1 MISCFY
7 SLWSSS
13 HINIKIQGGEIMV
26 DEKWMVFAKKADF
39 NRLGQKYDVDPVVI
53 RVMRNRDVITDKEFE
68 TYVNATVDKMYSP
81 WLLYDMENAVNI
93 IKNSI
98 IAKKKIRVIGDYDI
112 DGVCSG
118 HILTAGLEEAG
129 GDVDFTVP
137 DRIIDGYGINER
149 IIKKAYD
156 DGINVL
162 VTCDNGIAA
171 IEQIEYAKSLGMTVV
186 VTDHHDVQYEEED
199 GVRKYLIPNADAVV
213 NPKHPKSE
221 YPFKELC
228 GASVAYK
235 VIQALFEKIGFTSE
249 KMDKYVE
256 FAGIA
261 TIGDVVELKDEN
273 RIIAKEGIKKLN
285 NTHNAGLNA
294 LKEATGVTD
303 KRITSYTIGFV
314 LGPCLNAGGRLSTA
328 MKAYS
333 LLHTSDLK
341 EADSIA
347 KELTELNDKRKDMTV
362 KGFEKAC
369 EMIDNDEKYNNDSV
383 LLINLPECHESIVGI
398 IAGRIR
404 EKYNKPVIVF
414 TEVDE
419 GLKGSG
425 RSIEEYNMFEKMVKC
440 RKLFKKFGGHAMA
453 AGLTIEKDNF
463 EKLRKR
469 LNDEADLSKEDLTR
483 KIWIDV
489 PMPLEYISE
498 KLVYDLDKLEPFG
511 KGNEKPVFAAKD
523 LIVDRIN
530 IFGKNRNVVRIMFR
544 LKNGFPFEATY
555 FTEGDVFAAEL
566 EEKYGKIEVENAFR
580 GRDNNIKMSV
590 VYYPDINEFNG
601 RKSLRVI
608 IRRYMLS

>member
-1 MISCFY
+1 
-7 SLWSSS
+7 
-13 HINIKIQGGEIMV
+13 MV

-98 IAKKKIRVIGDYDI
+98 IDKKKIRVIGDYDI

-273 RIIAKEGIKKLN
+273 RIIAKAGIKKLN

-544 LKNGFPFEATY
+544 LKNGFLFEATY

-566 EEKYGKIEVENAFR
+566 EEKYGKIEVENAFS

-590 VYYPDINEFNG
+590 VYYPDLNEFNG

>member
-98 IAKKKIRVIGDYDI
+98 IDKKKIRVIGDYDI

-273 RIIAKEGIKKLN
+273 RIIAKAGIKKLN

-544 LKNGFPFEATY
+544 LKNGFLFEATY

-566 EEKYGKIEVENAFR
+566 EEKYGKIEVENAFS

-590 VYYPDINEFNG
+590 VYYPDLNEFNG

>member
-1 MISCFY
+1 M
-7 SLWSSS
+7 
-13 HINIKIQGGEIMV
+13 QGGEIMV
-26 DEKWMVFAKKADF
+26 DEKWMVYAKKADF

-53 RVMRNRDVITDKEFE
+53 RVMRNRDVITDDEFE
-68 TYVNATVDKMYSP
+68 IYVNATVDKMYSP

-249 KMDKYVE
+249 KMDKYVV

-273 RIIAKEGIKKLN
+273 RIIAKAGIKKLN
-285 NTHNAGLNA
+285 NTHNVGLNA

-440 RKLFKKFGGHAMA
+440 RELFKKFGGHAMA

-566 EEKYGKIEVENAFR
+566 EEKYGKTEVENAFS
-580 GRDNNIKMSV
+580 GRNNNIKMSV

-608 IRRYMLS
+608 IRRYMLN

>member
-1 MISCFY
+1 
-7 SLWSSS
+7 
-13 HINIKIQGGEIMV
+13 
-26 DEKWMVFAKKADF
+26 
-39 NRLGQKYDVDPVVI
+39 
-53 RVMRNRDVITDKEFE
+53 
-68 TYVNATVDKMYSP
+68 
-81 WLLYDMENAVNI
+81 
-93 IKNSI
+93 
-98 IAKKKIRVIGDYDI
+98 
-112 DGVCSG
+112 
-118 HILTAGLEEAG
+118 
-129 GDVDFTVP
+129 
-137 DRIIDGYGINER
+137 
-149 IIKKAYD
+149 
-156 DGINVL
+156 
-162 VTCDNGIAA
+162 
-171 IEQIEYAKSLGMTVV
+171 
-186 VTDHHDVQYEEED
+186 
-199 GVRKYLIPNADAVV
+199 
-213 NPKHPKSE
+213 
-221 YPFKELC
+221 
-228 GASVAYK
+228 
-235 VIQALFEKIGFTSE
+235 
-249 KMDKYVE
+249 
-256 FAGIA
+256 
-261 TIGDVVELKDEN
+261 
-273 RIIAKEGIKKLN
+273 
-285 NTHNAGLNA
+285 
-294 LKEATGVTD
+294 
-303 KRITSYTIGFV
+303 
-314 LGPCLNAGGRLSTA
+314 
-328 MKAYS
+328 
-333 LLHTSDLK
+333 
-341 EADSIA
+341 
-347 KELTELNDKRKDMTV
+347 MTV

-440 RKLFKKFGGHAMA
+440 RELFKKFGGHAMA

-566 EEKYGKIEVENAFR
+566 EEKYGKTEVENAFS
-580 GRDNNIKMSV
+580 GRNNNIKMSV

-608 IRRYMLS
+608 IRRYMLN